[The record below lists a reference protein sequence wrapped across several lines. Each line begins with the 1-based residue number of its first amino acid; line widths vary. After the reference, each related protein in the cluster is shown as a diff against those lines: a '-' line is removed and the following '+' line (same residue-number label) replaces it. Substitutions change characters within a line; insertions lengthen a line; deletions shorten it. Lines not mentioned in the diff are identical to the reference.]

1 MEQVVINA
9 KALARVLTSNGIN
22 LVTGGTDNHLVLLDL
37 RGTGVTGLELEQ
49 RLQSVGIITNKNA
62 IPFDTEKKTITSG
75 VRLGT
80 PAITSRG
87 LKQKEVE
94 WIGEIIVDTI
104 KDYENTKE
112 YSKAKVR
119 ALCDYFPLYKE

>member
-9 KALARVLTSNGIN
+9 KTLARVLTENGIN

-94 WIGEIIVDTI
+94 IVGEIIVDTI
-104 KDYENTKE
+104 KNYENTKE
-112 YSKAKVR
+112 HSKAKVR
-119 ALCDYFPLYKE
+119 ALCDSFPLYKE